1 MGERDRIQQLAE
13 WWAQASQESRWLFLR
28 KTIEGP
34 PSKEIPP
41 LRLELHQTLLH
52 REQGNL
58 LLPMRRQQ
66 GDATQ
71 GEFVLQLAFS
81 PAAVA

>member
-41 LRLELHQTLLH
+41 LRLLHIAIYLAEAS
-52 REQGNL
+52 R
-58 LLPMRRQQ
+58 
-66 GDATQ
+66 
-71 GEFVLQLAFS
+71 GETEEGRA
-81 PAAVA
+81 PGEG